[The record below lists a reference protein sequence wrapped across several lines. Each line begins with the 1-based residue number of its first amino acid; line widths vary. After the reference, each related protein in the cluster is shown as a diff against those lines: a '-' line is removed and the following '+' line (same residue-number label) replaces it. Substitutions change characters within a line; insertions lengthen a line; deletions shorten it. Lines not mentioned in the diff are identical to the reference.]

1 MSWSDRNY
9 LYFHDHKLIKFLCA
23 PLELPCNIIITN
35 TMNFQVKQT
44 LRNGIGSLHKLPV
57 YLLLT
62 IPGKS
67 LHRKNSYRYINHHKK
82 LILL

>member
-1 MSWSDRNY
+1 
-9 LYFHDHKLIKFLCA
+9 
-23 PLELPCNIIITN
+23 
-35 TMNFQVKQT
+35 MNFQVKQT

-67 LHRKNSYRYINHHKK
+67 LHRKNSYRYINHHKNLRLLCSSYK
-82 LILL
+82 FYYRPCFELIELNNISHHSSKS